1 MGEGTDVRILV
12 VEDDAMVARLVRAVL
27 TAAGYAVDVAST
39 GEEGRLLAFVNE
51 YDGIVLDLHLDDRHG
66 LTILQEL
73 RREGRQT
80 PVLILTGSGEESEMV
95 RALDAG
101 ADEYVIKPVR
111 NRELAARVRALVRRG
126 NRAHTT
132 EQVTMGSLVLN
143 RLTRR
148 VLVRGEEMVL
158 SPRELA
164 VLEHLLLHAGEV
176 VTRTDLLE
184 SVWDMHFDPGSNVVD
199 VHIARLRRK
208 VELHDAPVR
217 IVTVRG
223 VGFRLDR
230 GSAGPD
236 ELPEADGVPERG

>member
-1 MGEGTDVRILV
+1 MRILV

-27 TAAGYAVDVAST
+27 TADGYAVDVATT

-51 YDGIVLDLHLDDRHG
+51 YDGIVLDLHLNDRHG
-66 LTILQEL
+66 LTILHEL

-80 PVLILTGSGEESEMV
+80 PVLILTGSGEESEVV

-101 ADEYVIKPVR
+101 ADEYVVKPVR

-126 NRAHTT
+126 NRSQMI
-132 EQVTMGSLVLN
+132 EQLTSGPLVLN

-148 VLVRGEEMVL
+148 VLVSGTEVPL
-158 SPRELA
+158 SPRELS
-164 VLEHLLLHAGEV
+164 VLEHLLLHSGEV
-176 VTRTDLLE
+176 VTRSDLLE

-208 VELHDAPVR
+208 LESHGAPLE

-223 VGFRLDR
+223 VGFRLVPDGH
-230 GSAGPD
+230 GSGGDHIA
-236 ELPEADGVPERG
+236 ERRE